1 MANYYTQGS
10 FVFKL
15 NTVEKAFALSV
26 LDCVKDEAIDLKK
39 KHKTVAAK
47 TYDNAVYRIAKKL
60 AAIFEEYEE
69 NKDLCLSFDAEN
81 DENGIWI
88 SDDNSLNGHNAAY
101 FIYFILKHFNKD
113 DSVVFELAQNCDGLR
128 VDSFGG
134 EAWFVTRKQV
144 RFMSTNQWAYKQQ
157 KRHESALVGANN

>member
-1 MANYYTQGS
+1 VANYYTQGS

-26 LDCVKDEAIDLKK
+26 LDCVKDEEINLKK
-39 KHKTVAAK
+39 THKTVAAK

-60 AAIFEEYEE
+60 AVVCEDYDEYKEF
-69 NKDLCLSFDAEN
+69 CLNFDAEN
-81 DENGIWI
+81 DENGLWI

-113 DSVVFELAQNCDGLR
+113 DSVVFELAYTCDKLR
-128 VDSFGG
+128 LDSFGG
-134 EAWFVTRKQV
+134 EAWFITKKQV
-144 RFMSTNQWAYKQQ
+144 RYMGTNQWAYKQQ
-157 KRHESALVGANN
+157 KRHESALVAAIK